1 MSSIWLFVFTGGGIG
16 SVIRFLIQQQL
27 NPAKT
32 NEFPLGTFIVNL
44 LGCLLIGLL
53 WGWSEKATQ
62 LNHELKFFLFTGIC
76 GGFTTF
82 SAFSQESIFLL
93 RSGENL
99 TLLFYVVAT
108 VITSLLLTYLGY
120 KLLC

>member
-1 MSSIWLFVFTGGGIG
+1 MNSTWLFVFAGGGIG
-16 SVIRFLIQQQL
+16 SVMRFLIQQQL

-32 NEFPLGTFIVNL
+32 NEFPLGTFFVNA

-62 LNHELKFFLFTGIC
+62 LNNELKFFLFTGIC

-93 RSGENL
+93 RNGEAL
-99 TLLFYVVAT
+99 TLLFYIVIT

>member
-1 MSSIWLFVFTGGGIG
+1 MNSTWLFVFAGGGIG
-16 SVIRFLIQQQL
+16 SVMRFLIQQHL

-32 NEFPLGTFIVNL
+32 NEFPLGTFIVNA

-62 LNHELKFFLFTGIC
+62 LNNELKFFLFTGIC

-93 RSGENL
+93 RNGETL
-99 TLLFYVVAT
+99 TLLFYIVIT

-120 KLLC
+120 KLLH

>member
-1 MSSIWLFVFTGGGIG
+1 MRSTWFFVFTGGGIG

-32 NEFPLGTFIVNL
+32 NEFPLGTFIVNV

>member
-1 MSSIWLFVFTGGGIG
+1 MNSTWLFVFAGGGIG
-16 SVIRFLIQQQL
+16 SVMRFLIQQQL

-32 NEFPLGTFIVNL
+32 NEFPLGTFIVNT

-62 LNHELKFFLFTGIC
+62 LNNELKFFLFTGIC

-93 RSGENL
+93 RSGETL
-99 TLLFYVVAT
+99 TLLFYVVVT

-120 KLLC
+120 KLLY

>member
-1 MSSIWLFVFTGGGIG
+1 MNSTWLFVFAGGGIG
-16 SVIRFLIQQQL
+16 SVMRFLIQQQL
-27 NPAKT
+27 NPART
-32 NEFPLGTFIVNL
+32 NEFPLGTFIVNAF
-44 LGCLLIGLL
+44 GCLLIGLL

-62 LNHELKFFLFTGIC
+62 LNNEVKFFLFTGIC

-82 SAFSQESIFLL
+82 SAFSQESIVLF

-99 TLLFYVVAT
+99 TLLFYVVMT
-108 VITSLLLTYLGY
+108 IIISLLLTYLGY

>member
-1 MSSIWLFVFTGGGIG
+1 MSSTWFFVFTGGGIG

-32 NEFPLGTFIVNL
+32 NEFPLGTFIVNV

-62 LNHELKFFLFTGIC
+62 LNQELKFFLFTGIC

>member
-1 MSSIWLFVFTGGGIG
+1 MNSTWLFVFAGGGIG
-16 SVIRFLIQQQL
+16 SVMRFLIQQQL

-32 NEFPLGTFIVNL
+32 NEFPLGTFIVNT

-62 LNHELKFFLFTGIC
+62 LNNELKFFLFTGIC

-93 RSGENL
+93 RNGETL
-99 TLLFYVVAT
+99 TLLFYIVIT

-120 KLLC
+120 KLLH

>member
-1 MSSIWLFVFTGGGIG
+1 MSSTWFFVFTGGGIG

-32 NEFPLGTFIVNL
+32 NEFPLGTFIVNV

-82 SAFSQESIFLL
+82 SAFSQDSIFLL

>member
-1 MSSIWLFVFTGGGIG
+1 MSSTWFFVFTGGGIG

-32 NEFPLGTFIVNL
+32 NEFPLGTFIVNV

>member
-1 MSSIWLFVFTGGGIG
+1 MSSTWLFVFTGGGIG

-32 NEFPLGTFIVNL
+32 NEFPLGTFIVNV

>member
-32 NEFPLGTFIVNL
+32 NEFPLGTFIVNV

-93 RSGENL
+93 RSGDNL

>member
-1 MSSIWLFVFTGGGIG
+1 MSSTWFFVFTGGGIG

-32 NEFPLGTFIVNL
+32 NEFPLGTFIVNV

-93 RSGENL
+93 RTGENL

>member
-1 MSSIWLFVFTGGGIG
+1 MSSTWFFVFTGGGIG

-32 NEFPLGTFIVNL
+32 NEFPLGTFIVNV
-44 LGCLLIGLL
+44 LGCLLFGLL

-82 SAFSQESIFLL
+82 SAFSQDSIFLL

>member
-1 MSSIWLFVFTGGGIG
+1 MSSTWFFVFTGGGIG

-32 NEFPLGTFIVNL
+32 NEFPLGTFIVNV

-93 RSGENL
+93 RSGETL